1 MGRLP
6 YKVTQDP
13 MVTPLRE
20 LAYLPKGVLDP
31 HGLPAG
37 SERAGLRPE
46 QIVEQMEPKA
56 EEAAKK

>member
-31 HGLPAG
+31 HDLPLG
-37 SERAGLRPE
+37 SQRAALRPD
-46 QIVEQMEPKA
+46 QIAQQMEPKK
-56 EEAAKK
+56 EETTQK

>member
-1 MGRLP
+1 
-6 YKVTQDP
+6 

-31 HGLPAG
+31 HGLPPG
-37 SERAGLRPE
+37 SQRASLRPE
-46 QIVEQMEPKA
+46 EIAEQLESNP